1 MANTRSAEKNIRK
14 TAARTLANQS
24 VKSRMRTLRK
34 KVLTAIETG
43 DAKVAAAALG
53 EFTSAADKAAKVKV
67 IHSKASDRLKSRMSA
82 KVSAMAAK

>member
-14 TAARTLANQS
+14 TTVRTLANQS

-34 KVLTAIETG
+34 KVLTAIESG
-43 DAKVAAAALG
+43 DAKVAVTALG

-67 IHSKASDRLKSRMSA
+67 IHSKAADRLKSRMSA
-82 KVSAMAAK
+82 KVTALAKK